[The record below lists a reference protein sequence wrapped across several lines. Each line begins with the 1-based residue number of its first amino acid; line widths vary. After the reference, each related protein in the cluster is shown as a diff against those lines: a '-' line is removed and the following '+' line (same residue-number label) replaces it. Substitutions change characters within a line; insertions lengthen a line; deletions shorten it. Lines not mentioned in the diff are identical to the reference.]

1 MKNLKNNLKNN
12 LKKSAVSSALLLS
25 LINPVTSALAQTDLN
40 VAEYT
45 ENNELLYP
53 GNLPEWIHMGTSM
66 GGDYNENQFD
76 PENPGTLGV
85 VQMEPNAYRYFL
97 EHKEYAD
104 GTMFLLS
111 FFESES
117 KSEPQ
122 LQGFVQGAMTAQEIH
137 VIDKQLFAE
146 GRGFFLYNSPSQ
158 VSAQKVPDGSNCVEC
173 HTEHADF
180 DATFTQFYP
189 TIRDQL

>member
-1 MKNLKNNLKNN
+1 MNIQ
-12 LKKSAVSSALLLS
+12 KKLTMQSIAFLTILS
-25 LINPVTSALAQTDLN
+25 PFASTLAQTDLN

-45 ENNELLYP
+45 DNKELLYP
-53 GNLPEWIHMGTSM
+53 DNLPEWIHMGTSL

-76 PENPGTLGV
+76 PESPGTLGV

-111 FFESES
+111 FFDSES

-122 LQGFVQGAMTAQEIH
+122 LQGFVQGDMTAQEIH
-137 VIDKQLFAE
+137 VIDEQRFNE
-146 GRGFFLYNSPSQ
+146 GRAFFLYRNTTQASSP
-158 VSAQKVPDGSNCVEC
+158 KVPDGSECVQC
-173 HTEHADF
+173 HTEHGDF
-180 DATFTQFYP
+180 DATFIQFYP
-189 TIRDQL
+189 TIRDHL